1 MLHYVQIVLTYTLP
15 FLAVLTV
22 VVTVHEFGHFLVAR
36 MFGVAVDRFSI
47 GFGRA
52 LASWRDKSGM
62 EWRIGWIPLGGYVR
76 FSGDES
82 IASVPDAEDL
92 AELRK
97 QVLSNE
103 GPTALK
109 RYFHF
114 KPLWQ
119 RALVVAAGPVAN
131 FVLAIVIFAAL
142 AMAVGHMVVKPRIG
156 AVTPGAPAAIAGFKA
171 GDLILSANG
180 RTISD
185 FADVQQL
192 TVMRTGEPIAFSV
205 LRGGRTVR
213 LVATPIRLTDANA
226 ANGLAVGLGYLGLK
240 ASVTRAD
247 IQMVRYGPVAAL
259 GQGVRQ
265 TGDILGL
272 TLTYLRR
279 IFTGRESGDQFSG
292 ILGMA
297 GRTGEAASEATQ
309 GASDLPTAALQLA
322 LTMAGTAAFIS
333 VAVGFANLLPIP
345 VLDGGHLLFYGY
357 EAVARRPLS
366 ANIQAA
372 GYRMG
377 FALLIGLMLFVTW
390 NDLQRFRVIHF
401 IGGLF
406 S

>member
-1 MLHYVQIVLTYTLP
+1 MLHFVQTVLTYTLP

-47 GFGRA
+47 GFGKA
-52 LASWRDKSGM
+52 LISWRDKSGM

-76 FSGDES
+76 FSGDENA
-82 IASVPDAEDL
+82 ASVPDADDL

-97 QVLSNE
+97 QVLSSE
-103 GPTALK
+103 GPAALK

-119 RALVVAAGPVAN
+119 RALVVAAGPAAN

-142 AMAVGHMVVKPRIG
+142 AMIVGHVVVKPRIA
-156 AVTPGAPAAIAGFKA
+156 AVTPGGPAAIAGFKP
-171 GDLILSANG
+171 GDLITSADG
-180 RTISD
+180 KPISD
-185 FADVQQL
+185 FADVQQM
-192 TVMRTGEPIAFSV
+192 TVMRSGEPIAFNV
-205 LRGGRTVR
+205 LRGGQTVR
-213 LVATPIRLTDANA
+213 LTATPIRLTNANA

-240 ASVTRAD
+240 APVSRDD
-247 IQMVRYGPVAAL
+247 IQRIRYGPVAAL

-265 TGDILGL
+265 TGDILNM
-272 TLTYLRR
+272 TFAYLRR
-279 IFTGRESGDQFSG
+279 MFAGHESGDQFSG

-297 GRTGEAASEATQ
+297 GRTGQAASEATQ
-309 GASDLPTAALQLA
+309 GAVDIPTAALQLA

-366 ANIQAA
+366 ASFQAA

-390 NDLQRFRVIHF
+390 NDLQRFRVFHL